1 MDACEPD
8 VVSEESS
15 IFVDTTTFVVL
26 AMIAAPVVL
35 GGYAYAAYPV
45 LLKLAAIVRRIPVSP
60 RDGDWPSV
68 TIVVPAY
75 NEQATI
81 RTTLEHI
88 LQIDYPV
95 DRRQVLVVSDAS
107 TDQTNEIVAEFADRG
122 VELLALPERVGKTAA
137 ENAARSLV
145 RGEVIV
151 NTDASIQIPPHALK
165 PLVAAL
171 ADPSVGVASGRDVSV
186 AQRGDLNN
194 AGESSYVE
202 YEMWVRELETQNG
215 GIVGASGCFFAT
227 RRELHKIT
235 VPEGLSRDFAAPLI
249 ARELGYRSVSV
260 QNAIC
265 YVPRTSSPRQEYRR
279 KVRTMT
285 RGLETL
291 WYKRSLLNPFRY
303 GPFSWMLFSHKLV
316 RWLVPW
322 SVCFGFIGLG
332 LLAVSLSW
340 PRWVLGAAG
349 MFIVVAVVGWVWP
362 QNRPLPRL
370 LALPTYL
377 VSGTVAGIHAWLT
390 ALRRDLKP
398 IWEPTRREGVSDV

>member
-1 MDACEPD
+1 M
-8 VVSEESS
+8 
-15 IFVDTTTFVVL
+15 DTTTFVVL

-60 RDGDWPSV
+60 RDGDWPLI

-75 NEQATI
+75 NEQVTI

-88 LQIDYPV
+88 LQSDYPA

-107 TDQTNEIVAEFADRG
+107 TDQTDEIVAEFADRG
-122 VELLALPERVGKTAA
+122 VELLALPERVGKDGA
-137 ENAARSLV
+137 ENAARLRV

-151 NTDASIQIPPHALK
+151 NLDASIQIPPDALK
-165 PLVAAL
+165 PLVATM

-194 AGESSYVE
+194 AGESSYVT

-227 RRELHKIT
+227 RRELHKII
-235 VPEGLSRDFAAPLI
+235 VPKALSRDFAAPLI

-265 YVPRTSSPRQEYRR
+265 YVPRTSSLRQEYRR

-390 ALRRDLKP
+390 AMRRDLNP
-398 IWEPTRREGVSDV
+398 IWEPTRRGTW